1 MENSVVPL
9 HIYTGRGIAMIYLH
23 DKQDEITTRISKKE
37 KKMEWLENCYDYYK
51 TGRRKLLNDRVLLN
65 QLR

>member
-1 MENSVVPL
+1 
-9 HIYTGRGIAMIYLH
+9 MIYLH